1 MVSLG
6 AFVVFFFRF
15 QDLSEGEENQK
26 TVIGDVLSEHG
37 HPQTGHHSSCRG
49 GVGGGGINRRIPA

>member
-37 HPQTGHHSSCRG
+37 HPRTGRHSSCQG
-49 GVGGGGINRRIPA
+49 GVGGGGD